1 MIIIGVLLAVL
12 ASAIG
17 TTSKQLIAASAH
29 YQTPWMLLLGISMN
43 ILLGPLVDT
52 SAYAFAPQVIV
63 APFACLDIIFNA
75 ITAPYTLWWQQER
88 LTRAHIYG
96 TAFVTVGAV
105 FTSVFA
111 RADNVIY
118 NVYELEAQLFFRP
131 TSLVYIAIELS
142 AIFFVNTALR
152 KKLLSPAFRGI
163 ALGALAG
170 IFMGNVFLLKGLI
183 GIIQTTSSTG
193 NYEAWLRPTPYL
205 LAASAAG
212 GAILGNRFMKK
223 GLGEY
228 KGVFMVT
235 IFEGAHISAACLSGC
250 IVMEEMAGAPWWRYV
265 MYWSSV
271 VLIICGLLLINK
283 KSADSQI
290 EGKLHKAQSIHS
302 DATSEFEYRSMS
314 LYEMLPL

>member
-96 TAFVTVGAV
+96 TALVTVGAV
-105 FTSVFA
+105 FTSVFSQ
-111 RADNVIY
+111 ADNVIY

-131 TSLVYIAIELS
+131 TSLVYFAVELC
-142 AIFFVNTALR
+142 AIFFLNTALR
-152 KKLLSPAFRGI
+152 KKWLTETFRGI
-163 ALGALAG
+163 ALGAVAG
-170 IFMGNVFLLKGLI
+170 TLLGNVFLVKGLI
-183 GIIQTTSSTG
+183 GIIQTTSTTG

-205 LAASAAG
+205 LAACAAG
-212 GAILGNRFMKK
+212 CATVGNSFMMK

-265 MYWSSV
+265 MYWSGV
-271 VLIICGLLLINK
+271 VLILCGLMLINQ
-283 KSADSQI
+283 KSADSKI
-290 EGKLHKAQSIHS
+290 EGKLDKAQSIQS
-302 DATSEFEYRSMS
+302 VATSRCECGSES
-314 LYEMLPL
+314 LHAFV